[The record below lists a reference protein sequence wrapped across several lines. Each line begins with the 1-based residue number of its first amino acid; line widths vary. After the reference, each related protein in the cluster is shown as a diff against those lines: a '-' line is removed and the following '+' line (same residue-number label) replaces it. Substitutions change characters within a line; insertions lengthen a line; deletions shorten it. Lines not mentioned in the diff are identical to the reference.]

1 MSDGGGDGELW
12 VLKVVMVAVGGK
24 EKERM
29 RVIKLQHFMGFNI
42 YIYIYIVGLI

>member
-1 MSDGGGDGELW
+1 MGSNSGYGGCGW
-12 VLKVVMVAVGGK
+12 KR

-42 YIYIYIVGLI
+42 YIYYGFNLILAC

>member
-1 MSDGGGDGELW
+1 MGSNSGYGGCGW
-12 VLKVVMVAVGGK
+12 KR

-42 YIYIYIVGLI
+42 YIYIYYGFNLILAC